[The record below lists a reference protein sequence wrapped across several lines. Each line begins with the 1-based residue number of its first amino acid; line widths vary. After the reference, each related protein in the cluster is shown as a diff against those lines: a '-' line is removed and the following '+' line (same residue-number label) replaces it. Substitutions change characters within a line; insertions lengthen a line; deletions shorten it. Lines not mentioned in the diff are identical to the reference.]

1 MRVMTKRAANP
12 TIEPLEPAEIIEG
25 ALGLAP
31 GFLANKRAD
40 GDGPPFF
47 RLGRRTVRYRRS
59 SVLAWVAECQCAPPR
74 RTSGAMTNVDR

>member
-1 MRVMTKRAANP
+1 MRVMTKRPNKP
-12 TIEPLEPAEIIEG
+12 KIEPLEAAEPIEA
-25 ALGLAP
+25 ALGLQR

-59 SVLAWVAECQCAPPR
+59 AVLAWVAECQCAPPR
-74 RTSGAMTNVDR
+74 QTSGVT